1 MFKIKNNGSGNDIYS
16 EQEQTAN
23 LIHQEF
29 LDGKNQVELRADCQQ
44 GKTGT
49 VFCVMNQCGASAR
62 AKGAELFVLYLV
74 AQSANMLKLQT
85 QERIVDKLIGQHGS
99 NFISNKIVVFHH
111 GDALSYN
118 NKRTGYVFSAAKPIE
133 FERSAEVYRPERDY
147 LLVVL
152 DESHIGTS
160 ESSVVDD
167 FLKSLG
173 IERGCSPSEW
183 ANKRAWLLFV
193 SATDF
198 GNEAGRKAGS
208 GSNLS
213 VVDMVRS
220 PKYYGTDNLLA
231 RSLPRT
237 PKDGYFDKN
246 GNLSLWMTETVL
258 PEMLKYINGP
268 FTARN
273 SGENQLVPTAR
284 LRVGNVKEGT
294 RLRDALEAWAF
305 SNGFNPKG
313 IVFHSGGKGD
323 EPIENF
329 KLKKF
334 ERPRKEV
341 GGYDILFLFIID
353 AVAAGSTI
361 DLESTCLAVEALPPK
376 SGNAM
381 DAKLV
386 QEAGRYNGYHG
397 WTDFP
402 VFLHQPSLDKYI
414 RYLKG
419 EDVIPTGT
427 NVSGYDSQALDR
439 GNSCEYKFVFDG
451 TIEYT
456 QLYQENSNASQA
468 KSKISKNDAQHDLA
482 NYILVEKAYSAGG
495 GNKYRPLVVDGPSE
509 KYPESW
515 KKLLD
520 NLSINHPELF
530 GGDKKLKK
538 GVIAFPTNI
547 NGASKLRHD
556 QGKAV
561 KALSKKHVVKR
572 GLKFD
577 SSTKIS
583 QKNF

>member
-1 MFKIKNNGSGNDIYS
+1 MFEIKNNGSGNDIYS

-74 AQSANMLKLQT
+74 AQSATMLKLQT

-133 FERSAEVYRPERDY
+133 FERSAETYRPEKDY

-160 ESSVVDD
+160 QKSVVDE
-167 FLKSLG
+167 FLISLG
-173 IERGCSPSEW
+173 IERGRSPSEW

-198 GNEAGRKAGS
+198 GNEAARKA

-213 VVDMVRS
+213 VVNMIKS

-273 SGENQLVPTAR
+273 FGENQLVPTAR
-284 LRVGNVKEGT
+284 LRVGNAKEGA
-294 RLRDALEAWAF
+294 RLRDAMELWAR
-305 SNGFNPKG
+305 SNGFLNPKG

-341 GGYDILFLFIID
+341 GGYDILFLIIID

-376 SGNAM
+376 SGNAV
-381 DAKLV
+381 DAKMV

-402 VFLHQPSLDKYI
+402 VFLYQPSLDKYI

-419 EDVIPTGT
+419 EDGLPSGT
-427 NVSGYDSQALDR
+427 NVVGYGSQASDK
-439 GNSCEYKFVFDG
+439 GNLCEYKFVFDA
-451 TIEYT
+451 TAEYA
-456 QLYQENSNASQA
+456 QLYQENSNVSQF
-468 KSKISKNDAQHDLA
+468 KSKISKNDAQYDLA
-482 NYILVEKAYSAGG
+482 NYILVEKAYSGGG
-495 GNKYRPLVVDGPSE
+495 GNKYRPLVIDGPSE

-530 GGDKKLKK
+530 IDKQKRIIKK

-547 NGASKLRHD
+547 NAVTRLQLGHD
-556 QGKAV
+556 KAA
-561 KALSKKHVVKR
+561 KALGKKHVVRR
-572 GLKFD
+572 GLNIG
-577 SSTKIS
+577 SST
-583 QKNF
+583 